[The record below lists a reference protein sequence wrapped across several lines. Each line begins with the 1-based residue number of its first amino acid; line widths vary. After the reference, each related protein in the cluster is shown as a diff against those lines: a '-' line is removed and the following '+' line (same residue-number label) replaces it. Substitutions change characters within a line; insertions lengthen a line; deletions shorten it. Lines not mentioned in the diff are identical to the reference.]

1 MKRLQLASVAL
12 IAIMTLSSSALAG
25 NIGGMRTD
33 ASTSVS
39 YNAAGNI
46 GGLRTEPNPTTTD
59 FSTTVAGNIGGLLS
73 LIMGSTLIP

>member
-46 GGLRTEPNPTTTD
+46 GGLRTEPNPTTD